1 MEQFLDFLGQ
11 RVTLTNHTGYRGG
24 LDTQFGQTGQQSVY
38 TQYKGAEIMFHVST
52 MLPYNKHDIQQL
64 ERKRHIGND
73 IVSIVFQEGLT
84 PFNPD
89 SVTSHFLHAYIVI
102 QPDPRNTDSYKVAIV
117 TRSDVPN
124 FGPNIPDPPV
134 FKSGP
139 KFRKW
144 ILEKL
149 VNAETACYKAKK
161 FRKLKE
167 RTREA
172 LLESLVGDLVDK
184 SESYIGQSSLGR
196 LYSSTPESSQN
207 FFNTVKKVFVSKR
220 KSHLSVF
227 DTRISH
233 SAPTEEVDSGIV
245 SVVDGDSIKHDLHE
259 DSDNIDTDDALDY
272 ISVDEASNINM
283 NVDPEVFAQFMKLH
297 QDISKL
303 KFDKLEL
310 LKQNAEAQKQV
321 QE

>member
-1 MEQFLDFLGQ
+1 MG
-11 RVTLTNHTGYRGG
+11 
-24 LDTQFGQTGQQSVY
+24 
-38 TQYKGAEIMFHVST
+38 
-52 MLPYNKHDIQQL
+52 
-64 ERKRHIGND
+64 
-73 IVSIVFQEGLT
+73 
-84 PFNPD
+84 
-89 SVTSHFLHAYIVI
+89 
-102 QPDPRNTDSYKVAIV
+102 
-117 TRSDVPN
+117 
-124 FGPNIPDPPV
+124 
-134 FKSGP
+134 
-139 KFRKW
+139 
-144 ILEKL
+144 
-149 VNAETACYKAKK
+149 
-161 FRKLKE
+161 
-167 RTREA
+167 
-172 LLESLVGDLVDK
+172 DK
-184 SESYIGQSSLGR
+184 SESYVGQSSLGR

-245 SVVDGDSIKHDLHE
+245 SVVDGDSIKHDIHE
-259 DSDNIDTDDALDY
+259 DSDNVDTDDPLDY

-321 QE
+321 QELRSREQKLKLDLTMITREISRLRSDVKQRNENTFRCDEIIL